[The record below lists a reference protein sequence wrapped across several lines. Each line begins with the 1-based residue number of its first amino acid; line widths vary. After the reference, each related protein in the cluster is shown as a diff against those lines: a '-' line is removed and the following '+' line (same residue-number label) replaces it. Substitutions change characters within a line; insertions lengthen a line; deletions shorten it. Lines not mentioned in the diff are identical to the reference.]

1 MKKEIKLVN
10 DTISNQDIDKL
21 IEWLKTYPKLTK
33 GEKTIE
39 FEKKWSEWLG
49 CKYSVFVNSGSS
61 ANLMM
66 LYALKLVKKL
76 RNNTILVPNLAWA
89 TDLAPVMQLG
99 FRPKLVDVNL
109 SNLSVDLDD
118 LESLFEIEAPAALM
132 LVSVLG
138 LPPNMT
144 EIKKLC
150 QKHGVYLLED
160 VCESLGSKHNGQ
172 KLGTF
177 GTMSSFSL
185 YFGHH
190 ISTIEGGM
198 VCTDD
203 KELYDMLKMIRSH
216 GWDRDLD
223 AEKQKELREEWGV
236 DDFTALYTF
245 YVPGFNLRSTDLQAF
260 LGLLQLEKL
269 DKIIEKRN
277 LNYQIFKKTLTE
289 GGINWFPN
297 IPDSDFVSSFCIP
310 VITVEPE
317 DKHRIVKKFKEE
329 NIEVRPLIAGSLGTQ
344 PYYVREHGQDKAIIS
359 SIVDDCGF
367 YVPNHPGLET
377 EDINRICRI
386 ILEKNTNE

>member
-1 MKKEIKLVN
+1 MEKEIKLVN

-21 IEWLKTYPKLTK
+21 VEWLKTYPRLTK

-39 FEKKWSEWLG
+39 FENKWSEWLG

-76 RNNTILVPNLAWA
+76 RGNTILVPNLAWA

-109 SNLSVDLDD
+109 SNLSVDLDR
-118 LESLFEIEAPAALM
+118 LESVFKTEAPAALL

-144 EIKKLC
+144 AIKKLC

-160 VCESLGSKHNGQ
+160 VCESLGSKHNEQ

-177 GTMSSFSL
+177 GVMSSFSL

-198 VCTDD
+198 VCTND

-223 AEKQKELREEWGV
+223 VEKQKELRKEWEI

-277 LNYQIFKKTLTE
+277 FNYQIFKKTLIE
-289 GGINWFPN
+289 GGINWFPD

-310 VITVEPE
+310 VITVAPE
-317 DKHRIVKKFKEE
+317 GKNRIVKKLKEE

-344 PYYVREHGQDKAIIS
+344 PYYVREYGQDKPIVS
-359 SIVDDCGF
+359 SIIDDCGF
-367 YVPNHPGLET
+367 YVPNHPGLEI
-377 EDINRICRI
+377 EDIERICNI
-386 ILEKNTNE
+386 ILEK